1 MSKFCNNKLL
11 GTHKSDLI
19 KSASY
24 FQGENPNHLTF
35 EMLYNRICFGK
46 SSSNNKITKLCCDFF
61 FPSFYYILM
70 LNLIFSQGELFDM
83 LRFNFLFSDN

>member
-1 MSKFCNNKLL
+1 MFKAGKHYVSKFCNNKLP

-35 EMLYNRICFGK
+35 EMLYNRIFW
-46 SSSNNKITKLCCDFF
+46 
-61 FPSFYYILM
+61 
-70 LNLIFSQGELFDM
+70 
-83 LRFNFLFSDN
+83 